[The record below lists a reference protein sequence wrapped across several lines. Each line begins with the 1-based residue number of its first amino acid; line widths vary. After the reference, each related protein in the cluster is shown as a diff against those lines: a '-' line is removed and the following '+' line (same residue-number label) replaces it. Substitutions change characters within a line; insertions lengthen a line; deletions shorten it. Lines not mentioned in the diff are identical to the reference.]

1 MLEELQETNIR
12 EEGIAALAPQGGN
25 AMTSIENATPPGMPV
40 ANIIEQQE
48 LARNASEAQL
58 IEYARSPRPDV
69 IPPYL
74 VTAELMRRK
83 TVREKAAKAPQ
94 FTVAQE
100 AVQQAEQGIM
110 NQMQLQAPKMPP
122 GGAVPGREQITREQ
136 IMEKGIAPLPN
147 PGPAQPS
154 MTGFAGGGI
163 IGFAQGDVVP
173 SPYSGRGGYMPQ
185 VKGKNALQELT
196 FKDPV
201 NPRTRPGL
209 YQDYNLDQGPGMS
222 MEDYQAQTEAI
233 LGPDRS
239 ERVSK
244 LQKTF
249 VTPFDEQ
256 INVVQNQ
263 IKELGFGQK
272 NIIGQEEEMDILTA
286 TRNPELAAKYNDL
299 TQQRADLNQQREL
312 YFKEVT
318 PGVYGASDPQIK
330 QRMEKF
336 QADVAASKPDALGSK
351 AGINTLQ
358 PNKPNKP
365 DFSGL
370 TEETKGDGS
379 IFSPYTRLN
388 AKEEAAGALGYF
400 KEQLGE
406 DPNRAAQV
414 ARLAEIE
421 AKGLERS
428 ARDRKM
434 NVASSF
440 LKAAEPF
447 FKPGPYGAQIGS
459 SLIAGGQEYI
469 TGANTISDREEKLDD
484 KLFTLNTA
492 MGQADRAEKVAKAT
506 FGANS
511 YQAAQ
516 AYNRKLEIQERQDT
530 LESQKIK
537 AQQANTLAY
546 AKFQNQVTNQTDD
559 KRVKVARTAKA
570 VKEAIYEKPGNYQ
583 LDQLDI
589 YYSQQQIKEGMSEE
603 KIKLIQA
610 AKQKVQEAISK
621 EIMND
626 PEIMA
631 LQQSLPNSAGSSTTP
646 ALTWDP
652 KTLKFVPSQ

>member
-1 MLEELQETNIR
+1 MLEELQETDIR

-25 AMTSIENATPPGMPV
+25 AMASIENATPPGMPV

-74 VTAELMRRK
+74 VTSELMRRK

-147 PGPAQPS
+147 PGQPS
-154 MTGFAGGGI
+154 MTGFAEGGI
-163 IGFAQGDVVP
+163 IGFAAGGNRGLYFPNQRLTSNIQTIKPRSGGRPTGEPNYQLVSMSGEP
-173 SPYSGRGGYMPQ
+173 LISPYGDGSRDINETITNKIN
-185 VKGKNALQELT
+185 VAGKNRRPIMT
-196 FKDPV
+196 DDPV
-201 NPRTRPGL
+201 KIERASLAETLKAINEGDTT
-209 YQDYNLDQGPGMS
+209 YES
-222 MEDYQAQTEAI
+222 IVEA
-233 LGPDRS
+233 
-239 ERVSK
+239 
-244 LQKTF
+244 
-249 VTPFDEQ
+249 
-256 INVVQNQ
+256 
-263 IKELGFGQK
+263 K
-272 NIIGQEEEMDILTA
+272 NIEDKIAALDVPQDGYEYTEEEDFIL
-286 TRNPELAAKYNDL
+286 RNPITNSE
-299 TQQRADLNQQREL
+299 
-312 YFKEVT
+312 
-318 PGVYGASDPQIK
+318 
-330 QRMEKF
+330 
-336 QADVAASKPDALGSK
+336 
-351 AGINTLQ
+351 AGIKPLQ
-358 PNKPNKP
+358 PSQPGPQLP

-370 TEETKGDGS
+370 AGEIKGDGS
-379 IFSPYTRLN
+379 IFPPYTRLD
-388 AKEEAAGALGYF
+388 AGEEAAGALGYF

-421 AKGLERS
+421 AKGLER
-428 ARDRKM
+428 AERDRKM

-440 LKAAEPF
+440 LKAAQPF

-484 KLFTLNTA
+484 KIFALNDA
-492 MGQADRAEKVAKAT
+492 MKQADRAETLANAT

-516 AYNRKLEIQERQDT
+516 AYNRKLEIQERADT

-537 AQQANTLAY
+537 AQQENTLAY
-546 AKFQNQVTNQTDD
+546 AKFQNQITNTNNET
-559 KRVKVARTAKA
+559 KVKVAKTEKE
-570 VKEAIYEKPGNYQ
+570 VKEDVYENPGKYQ
-583 LDQLDI
+583 LERIDVIRAQRN
-589 YYSQQQIKEGMSEE
+589 IKEGMSEE
-603 KIKLIQA
+603 DKINIQT
-610 AKQKVQEAISK
+610 AKQRVQEAINK
-621 EIMND
+621 GIMND
-626 PEIMA
+626 PEIRA
-631 LQQSLPNSAGSSTTP
+631 LQQTLPGSSTTP
-646 ALTWDP
+646 TLTYDP
-652 KTLKFVPSQ
+652 KTRQFVPSQ

>member
-1 MLEELQETNIR
+1 MLEELQETDIR

-25 AMTSIENATPPGMPV
+25 AMASIENATPPGMPV

-74 VTAELMRRK
+74 VTSELMRRK

-147 PGPAQPS
+147 PGQPS
-154 MTGFAGGGI
+154 MTGFAEGGI
-163 IGFAQGDVVP
+163 IGFAAGGNRGLYFPNQRLTSNIQTIKPRSGGRPTGEPNYQLVSMSGEP
-173 SPYSGRGGYMPQ
+173 LISPYGDGSRDINETITNKINVAGKNRRPIMTDDPVKIERASLAETLKAINEGDTTYESIVEAKNIEDKIAALDVPQDGYEYTEEEDFILRNPITNSEAGIKPLQPSQPGPQ
-185 VKGKNALQELT
+185 V
-196 FKDPV
+196 
-201 NPRTRPGL
+201 
-209 YQDYNLDQGPGMS
+209 
-222 MEDYQAQTEAI
+222 
-233 LGPDRS
+233 
-239 ERVSK
+239 
-244 LQKTF
+244 
-249 VTPFDEQ
+249 
-256 INVVQNQ
+256 
-263 IKELGFGQK
+263 
-272 NIIGQEEEMDILTA
+272 
-286 TRNPELAAKYNDL
+286 
-299 TQQRADLNQQREL
+299 
-312 YFKEVT
+312 
-318 PGVYGASDPQIK
+318 
-330 QRMEKF
+330 
-336 QADVAASKPDALGSK
+336 
-351 AGINTLQ
+351 
-358 PNKPNKP
+358 P

-370 TEETKGDGS
+370 AGEIKGDGS
-379 IFSPYTRLN
+379 IFPPYTRLN

-421 AKGLERS
+421 AKGLER
-428 ARDRKM
+428 AERDRKM

-440 LKAAEPF
+440 LKAAQPF

-484 KLFTLNTA
+484 KIFALNDA
-492 MGQADRAEKVAKAT
+492 MKQADRAETLANAT

-516 AYNRKLEIQERQDT
+516 AYNRKLEIQERADT

-537 AQQANTLAY
+537 AQQENTLAY
-546 AKFQNQVTNQTDD
+546 AKFQNQITNTNNET
-559 KRVKVARTAKA
+559 KVKVAKTEKE
-570 VKEAIYEKPGNYQ
+570 VKEDVYENPGKYQ
-583 LDQLDI
+583 LERIDVIRAQRN
-589 YYSQQQIKEGMSEE
+589 IKEGMSEE
-603 KIKLIQA
+603 DKINIQT
-610 AKQKVQEAISK
+610 AKQRVQEAINK
-621 EIMND
+621 GIMND
-626 PEIMA
+626 PEIRA
-631 LQQSLPNSAGSSTTP
+631 LQQTLPGSSTTP
-646 ALTWDP
+646 TLTYDP
-652 KTLKFVPSQ
+652 KTRQFVPSQ

>member
-1 MLEELQETNIR
+1 MLEELQETDIR

-74 VTAELMRRK
+74 VTSELMRRK

-147 PGPAQPS
+147 QGQPS

-196 FKDPV
+196 FRDPV

-209 YQDYNLDQGPGMS
+209 YQDYNLNQGPGMS

-239 ERVSK
+239 ERISK
-244 LQKTF
+244 LQEEF

-256 INVVQNQ
+256 ISKIESQ
-263 IKELGFGQK
+263 LGRAEIINTEFNPFNYASGMNYTGDEPYVDPEVK
-272 NIIGQEEEMDILTA
+272 NNLE
-286 TRNPELAAKYNDL
+286 RELAALK
-299 TQQRADLNQQREL
+299 QQRGL
-312 YFKEVT
+312 YFDDM
-318 PGVYGASDPQIK
+318 SDAQIK
-330 QRMEKF
+330 QRMEQF
-336 QADVAASKPDALGSK
+336 QAEVAASSPDALNSE
-351 AGINTLQ
+351 AGIKPLQ
-358 PNKPNKP
+358 PSQPDPQLP

-370 TEETKGDGS
+370 AGEIKGDGS
-379 IFSPYTRLN
+379 IFPPYTRLD
-388 AKEEAAGALGYF
+388 AGEEAAGALGYF

-421 AKGLERS
+421 AKGLER
-428 ARDRKM
+428 AERDRKM

-447 FKPGPYGAQIGS
+447 FKPGVYGAQIGS
-459 SLIAGGQEYI
+459 SLLAGGQEYI

-484 KLFTLNTA
+484 KLFALNTA
-492 MGQADRAEKVAKAT
+492 MGQADRAEKLAEAK

-516 AYNRKLEIQERQDT
+516 AYNRKLEIQEREDR
-530 LESQKIK
+530 LKSQQIE
-537 AQQANTLAY
+537 ATSANTLAL
-546 AKFQNQVTNQTDD
+546 AKFQRDISEGNKDD
-559 KRVKVARTAKA
+559 AAKVGKIKR
-570 VKEAIYEKPGNYQ
+570 E
-583 LDQLDI
+583 L
-589 YYSQQQIKEGMSEE
+589 EE
-603 KIKLIQA
+603 KIREKPTKYGISSTEVPFLNLEEKASNSDERNAKIRA
-610 AKQKVQEAISK
+610 VKQKLEDIIARK
-621 EIMND
+621 TLEDGEIR
-626 PEIMA
+626 A
-631 LQQSLPNSAGSSTTP
+631 LADKLPNSAGSSTTP

-652 KTLKFVPSQ
+652 KTRQFVPSQ

>member
-1 MLEELQETNIR
+1 MLEELQDTNIR

-74 VTAELMRRK
+74 VTSELMRRK
-83 TVREKAAKAPQ
+83 TVREKAVKAPQ

-122 GGAVPGREQITREQ
+122 GGAVPGQEQITREQ

-196 FKDPV
+196 FRDPV

-209 YQDYNLDQGPGMS
+209 YQDYNLNQGPGMS

-239 ERVSK
+239 ERIST
-244 LQKTF
+244 LQEEF

-256 INVVQNQ
+256 INLVKSQLSEAGRNTGSNPYDYASSMNYITDEPYVDP
-263 IKELGFGQK
+263 EVK
-272 NIIGQEEEMDILTA
+272 NNLE
-286 TRNPELAAKYNDL
+286 RELAA
-299 TQQRADLNQQREL
+299 LNQQREL
-312 YFKEVT
+312 YFDQ
-318 PGVYGASDPQIK
+318 ASDPQIK
-330 QRMEKF
+330 QRMEQF
-336 QADVAASKPDALGSK
+336 QAEVAASKPDALGSK

-358 PNKPNKP
+358 PNKP

-370 TEETKGDGS
+370 AGEIKGDGS
-379 IFSPYTRLN
+379 IFPPYTRLN
-388 AKEEAAGALGYF
+388 AKEEAEGALGYF

-421 AKGLERS
+421 AKGLKRAEK
-428 ARDRKM
+428 DRKM

-469 TGANTISDREEKLDD
+469 TGANTISDKEEKLDD
-484 KLFTLNTA
+484 KIFALNDA
-492 MGQADRAEKVAKAT
+492 MKQADRAEKVANAT

-537 AQQANTLAY
+537 AQQENTLAY
-546 AKFQNQVTNQTDD
+546 AKFQNQITKTDNET
-559 KRVKVARTAKA
+559 RVKVAKTEKD

-583 LDQLDI
+583 LDRLDI
-589 YYSQQQIKEGMSEE
+589 YYSQQQIKESMSEE

-610 AKQKVQEAISK
+610 AKQRVQEAINK

-626 PEIMA
+626 PEIRA
-631 LQQSLPNSAGSSTTP
+631 LQQTLPGSAGSSTTP
-646 ALTWDP
+646 ALTWDL
-652 KTLKFVPSQ
+652 KTRQFVPSQ

>member
-1 MLEELQETNIR
+1 MLEELQETDIR

-25 AMTSIENATPPGMPV
+25 AMASIENATPPGMPV

-74 VTAELMRRK
+74 VTSELMRRK

-147 PGPAQPS
+147 PGQPS
-154 MTGFAGGGI
+154 MTGFAEGGI
-163 IGFAQGDVVP
+163 IGFAAGGNRGLYFPNQRLTSNIQTIKPRSGGRP
-173 SPYSGRGGYMPQ
+173 TGEPNYQLISMSGEPLISPYGDGSRDINETTTE
-185 VKGKNALQELT
+185 KINIAGKNRRPIMT
-196 FKDPV
+196 DDPV
-201 NPRTRPGL
+201 KIERASLAETL
-209 YQDYNLDQGPGMS
+209 K
-222 MEDYQAQTEAI
+222 AI
-233 LGPDRS
+233 NEGDTTYES
-239 ERVSK
+239 IVK
-244 LQKTF
+244 A
-249 VTPFDEQ
+249 
-256 INVVQNQ
+256 
-263 IKELGFGQK
+263 K
-272 NIIGQEEEMDILTA
+272 NIEDKIAALDVPQDGYEYTEEEDFIL
-286 TRNPELAAKYNDL
+286 RNPITNSE
-299 TQQRADLNQQREL
+299 
-312 YFKEVT
+312 
-318 PGVYGASDPQIK
+318 
-330 QRMEKF
+330 
-336 QADVAASKPDALGSK
+336 
-351 AGINTLQ
+351 AGIKPLQ
-358 PNKPNKP
+358 PSQPGPQLP

-370 TEETKGDGS
+370 AGEIKGDGS
-379 IFSPYTRLN
+379 IFPPYTRLD
-388 AKEEAAGALGYF
+388 AGEEAAGALGYF

-421 AKGLERS
+421 AKGLER
-428 ARDRKM
+428 AERDRKM

-447 FKPGPYGAQIGS
+447 FKPGVYGAQIGS
-459 SLIAGGQEYI
+459 SLLAGGQEYI
-469 TGANTISDREEKLDD
+469 TGANAISDREEKLDD
-484 KLFTLNTA
+484 KLFALNTA
-492 MGQADRAEKVAKAT
+492 MGQADRAEKLAEAT

-537 AQQANTLAY
+537 AQQENTLAY
-546 AKFQNQVTNQTDD
+546 AKFQNQITNTNNET
-559 KRVKVARTAKA
+559 KVKVAKTEKE
-570 VKEAIYEKPGNYQ
+570 VKKDVYENPGDYQ
-583 LDQLDI
+583 LEPRDI
-589 YYSQQQIKEGMSEE
+589 IFARRNIKEGMSEE
-603 KIKLIQA
+603 DKNKIQT
-610 AKQKVQEAISK
+610 AKQRVQEAISR

-626 PEIMA
+626 PEIRA
-631 LQQSLPNSAGSSTTP
+631 LQQTLPGSSTTQSNVV
-646 ALTWDP
+646 DFSS
-652 KTLKFVPSQ
+652 LK

>member
-1 MLEELQETNIR
+1 MLEELQETDIR

-25 AMTSIENATPPGMPV
+25 AMASIENATPPGMPV

-74 VTAELMRRK
+74 VTSELMRRK

-147 PGPAQPS
+147 PGQPS
-154 MTGFAGGGI
+154 MTGFAEGGI
-163 IGFAQGDVVP
+163 IGFAAGGNRGLYFPNQRLTSNIQTIKPRSGGRPTGEPNYQLVSMSGEP
-173 SPYSGRGGYMPQ
+173 LISPYGDGSRDINETITNKIN
-185 VKGKNALQELT
+185 VAGKNRRPIMT
-196 FKDPV
+196 DDPV
-201 NPRTRPGL
+201 KIERASLAETLKAINEGDTT
-209 YQDYNLDQGPGMS
+209 YES
-222 MEDYQAQTEAI
+222 IVEA
-233 LGPDRS
+233 
-239 ERVSK
+239 
-244 LQKTF
+244 
-249 VTPFDEQ
+249 
-256 INVVQNQ
+256 
-263 IKELGFGQK
+263 K
-272 NIIGQEEEMDILTA
+272 NIEDKIAALDVPQDGYEYTEEEDFIL
-286 TRNPELAAKYNDL
+286 RNPITNSE
-299 TQQRADLNQQREL
+299 
-312 YFKEVT
+312 
-318 PGVYGASDPQIK
+318 
-330 QRMEKF
+330 
-336 QADVAASKPDALGSK
+336 
-351 AGINTLQ
+351 AGIKPLQ
-358 PNKPNKP
+358 PSQPGPQLP

-370 TEETKGDGS
+370 AGEIKGDGS
-379 IFSPYTRLN
+379 IFPPYTRLN

-421 AKGLERS
+421 AKGLER
-428 ARDRKM
+428 AERDRKM

-440 LKAAEPF
+440 LKAAQPF

-484 KLFTLNTA
+484 KIFALNDA
-492 MGQADRAEKVAKAT
+492 MKQADRAETLANAT

-516 AYNRKLEIQERQDT
+516 AYNRKLEIQERADT

-537 AQQANTLAY
+537 AQQENTLAY
-546 AKFQNQVTNQTDD
+546 AKFQNQITNTNNET
-559 KRVKVARTAKA
+559 KVKVAKTEKE
-570 VKEAIYEKPGNYQ
+570 VKEDVYENPGKYQ
-583 LDQLDI
+583 LERIDVIRAQRN
-589 YYSQQQIKEGMSEE
+589 IKEGMSEE
-603 KIKLIQA
+603 DKINIQT
-610 AKQKVQEAISK
+610 AKQRVQEAINK
-621 EIMND
+621 GIMND
-626 PEIMA
+626 PEIRA
-631 LQQSLPNSAGSSTTP
+631 LQQTLPGSSTTP
-646 ALTWDP
+646 TLTYDP
-652 KTLKFVPSQ
+652 KTRQFVPSQ

>member
-1 MLEELQETNIR
+1 MLEELQDTNIR

-74 VTAELMRRK
+74 VTSELMRRK

-196 FKDPV
+196 FRDPV

-209 YQDYNLDQGPGMS
+209 YQDYNLNQGPGMS

-239 ERVSK
+239 ERIST
-244 LQKTF
+244 LQEEF

-256 INVVQNQ
+256 INLVKSQLSEAGIRNTGSNPYDYASSMNYITDEPYVDP
-263 IKELGFGQK
+263 EVK
-272 NIIGQEEEMDILTA
+272 NNLE
-286 TRNPELAAKYNDL
+286 RELAA
-299 TQQRADLNQQREL
+299 LNQQREL
-312 YFKEVT
+312 YFDQ
-318 PGVYGASDPQIK
+318 ASDPQIK
-330 QRMEKF
+330 QRMEQF
-336 QADVAASKPDALGSK
+336 QAEVAASRPDALNSE
-351 AGINTLQ
+351 AGIKPLQ
-358 PNKPNKP
+358 PSQPGPQVP

-370 TEETKGDGS
+370 AGEIKGDGS
-379 IFSPYTRLN
+379 IFPPYTRLD
-388 AKEEAAGALGYF
+388 AGEEAAGALGYF

-421 AKGLERS
+421 AKGLER
-428 ARDRKM
+428 AERDRKM

-447 FKPGPYGAQIGS
+447 FKPGVYGAQIGS
-459 SLIAGGQEYI
+459 SLLAGGQEYI
-469 TGANTISDREEKLDD
+469 TGANAISDREEKLDD
-484 KLFTLNTA
+484 KLFALNTA
-492 MGQADRAEKVAKAT
+492 MGQADRAEKLAEAT

-516 AYNRKLEIQERQDT
+516 AYNRKLEIQEREDR
-530 LESQKIK
+530 LKSQQIE
-537 AQQANTLAY
+537 ATSANTLAL
-546 AKFQNQVTNQTDD
+546 AKFQRDISEGNKDD
-559 KRVKVARTAKA
+559 AAKVGKIKR
-570 VKEAIYEKPGNYQ
+570 E
-583 LDQLDI
+583 L
-589 YYSQQQIKEGMSEE
+589 EE
-603 KIKLIQA
+603 KIRQEPTKYGMSYEEVPFLNLQEKASNSDERNAKIRA
-610 AKQKVQEAISK
+610 AKQKLEDIVARK
-621 EIMND
+621 TLADGEIQ
-626 PEIMA
+626 A
-631 LQQSLPNSAGSSTTP
+631 LRGSLPNSAGSSTTP

>member
-1 MLEELQETNIR
+1 MLEELQETDIR

-25 AMTSIENATPPGMPV
+25 AMASIENATPPGMPV

-74 VTAELMRRK
+74 VTSELMRRK

-196 FKDPV
+196 FRDPV

-209 YQDYNLDQGPGMS
+209 YQDYNLNQGPGMS

-239 ERVSK
+239 ERISK
-244 LQKTF
+244 LQEEF

-256 INVVQNQ
+256 ISKIESQ
-263 IKELGFGQK
+263 LGRAEIINTEFNPFNYASGMNYTGDEPYVDPEVK
-272 NIIGQEEEMDILTA
+272 NNLE
-286 TRNPELAAKYNDL
+286 RELAALK
-299 TQQRADLNQQREL
+299 QQRGL
-312 YFKEVT
+312 YFDDM
-318 PGVYGASDPQIK
+318 SDAQIK
-330 QRMEKF
+330 QRMEQF
-336 QADVAASKPDALGSK
+336 QAEVAASSPDALNSE
-351 AGINTLQ
+351 AGIKPLQ
-358 PNKPNKP
+358 PSQPGPQLP

-370 TEETKGDGS
+370 TGEIKGDGS
-379 IFSPYTRLN
+379 IFPPYTRLD
-388 AKEEAAGALGYF
+388 AEEEAEGALKYF

-428 ARDRKM
+428 ARDKKM

-459 SLIAGGQEYI
+459 SLLAGGQEYI

-484 KLFTLNTA
+484 KLFALNDA
-492 MGQADRAEKVAKAT
+492 MKQADRAEKLAEAK

-516 AYNRKLEIQERQDT
+516 AYNRKLEIQEREDR
-530 LESQKIK
+530 LKSQQIE
-537 AQQANTLAY
+537 ATSANTLAL
-546 AKFQNQVTNQTDD
+546 AKFQRDISEGNKDD
-559 KRVKVARTAKA
+559 AAKVGKIKR
-570 VKEAIYEKPGNYQ
+570 EI
-583 LDQLDI
+583 
-589 YYSQQQIKEGMSEE
+589 EE
-603 KIKLIQA
+603 KIREKPTKYGISSTEVPFLNLEEKASNSDERNAKIRA
-610 AKQKVQEAISK
+610 VKQKLEDIIARK
-621 EIMND
+621 TLEDGEIR
-626 PEIMA
+626 A
-631 LQQSLPNSAGSSTTP
+631 LADKLPNSPTQSKVVDFSS
-646 ALTWDP
+646 
-652 KTLKFVPSQ
+652 LK

>member
-1 MLEELQETNIR
+1 MLEELQETDIR

-74 VTAELMRRK
+74 VTSELMRRK

-147 PGPAQPS
+147 PGQPS
-154 MTGFAGGGI
+154 MTGFAEGGI
-163 IGFAQGDVVP
+163 IGFAAGGNRGLYFPNQRLTSNIQTIKPRSGGRPTGEPNYQLVSMSGEP
-173 SPYSGRGGYMPQ
+173 LISPYGDGSRDINETTTE
-185 VKGKNALQELT
+185 KINIAGKNRRPIMT
-196 FKDPV
+196 DDPV
-201 NPRTRPGL
+201 KIERASLAETL
-209 YQDYNLDQGPGMS
+209 K
-222 MEDYQAQTEAI
+222 AI
-233 LGPDRS
+233 NEGDTTYES
-239 ERVSK
+239 IVK
-244 LQKTF
+244 A
-249 VTPFDEQ
+249 
-256 INVVQNQ
+256 
-263 IKELGFGQK
+263 K
-272 NIIGQEEEMDILTA
+272 NIEDKIAALDVPQDGYEYTEEEDFIL
-286 TRNPELAAKYNDL
+286 RNPITNSE
-299 TQQRADLNQQREL
+299 
-312 YFKEVT
+312 
-318 PGVYGASDPQIK
+318 
-330 QRMEKF
+330 
-336 QADVAASKPDALGSK
+336 
-351 AGINTLQ
+351 AGIKPLQ
-358 PNKPNKP
+358 PSQPGPQLP

-370 TEETKGDGS
+370 AGEIKGDGS
-379 IFSPYTRLN
+379 IFPPYTRLD
-388 AKEEAAGALGYF
+388 AGEEAAGALGYF

-421 AKGLERS
+421 AKGLER
-428 ARDRKM
+428 AERDRKM

-447 FKPGPYGAQIGS
+447 FKPGVYGAQIGS
-459 SLIAGGQEYI
+459 SLLAGGQEYI
-469 TGANTISDREEKLDD
+469 TGANAISDREEKLDD
-484 KLFTLNTA
+484 KLFALNTA
-492 MGQADRAEKVAKAT
+492 MGQADRAEKLAEAT

-516 AYNRKLEIQERQDT
+516 AYNRKLEIQERADT

-537 AQQANTLAY
+537 AQQENTLAY
-546 AKFQNQVTNQTDD
+546 AKFQNQITNTNNEN
-559 KRVKVARTAKA
+559 RVKVAKTEKE

-583 LDQLDI
+583 LNQLDVF
-589 YYSQQQIKEGMSEE
+589 YSQQQIKEGMSEE
-603 KIKLIQA
+603 DKNKIQT
-610 AKQKVQEAISK
+610 AKQRVQEAISR

-626 PEIMA
+626 PEIRA
-631 LQQSLPNSAGSSTTP
+631 LQQTLPGSSTTQSNVV
-646 ALTWDP
+646 DFSS
-652 KTLKFVPSQ
+652 LK

>member
-1 MLEELQETNIR
+1 MLEELQETDIR

-25 AMTSIENATPPGMPV
+25 AMASIENATPPGMPV

-74 VTAELMRRK
+74 VTSELMRRK

-147 PGPAQPS
+147 PGQPS
-154 MTGFAGGGI
+154 MTGFAEGGI
-163 IGFAQGDVVP
+163 IGFAAGGNRGLYFPNQRLTSNIQTIKPRSAGRP
-173 SPYSGRGGYMPQ
+173 TGEPNNQLISMSGEPLISPYGDGSRDINETITNKIN
-185 VKGKNALQELT
+185 VAGKNRRPIMT
-196 FKDPV
+196 DDPV
-201 NPRTRPGL
+201 KIERASLAETLKAINEGDTT
-209 YQDYNLDQGPGMS
+209 YES
-222 MEDYQAQTEAI
+222 IVEA
-233 LGPDRS
+233 
-239 ERVSK
+239 
-244 LQKTF
+244 
-249 VTPFDEQ
+249 
-256 INVVQNQ
+256 
-263 IKELGFGQK
+263 K
-272 NIIGQEEEMDILTA
+272 NIEDKIAALDVPQDGYEYTEEEDFIL
-286 TRNPELAAKYNDL
+286 RNPITNSE
-299 TQQRADLNQQREL
+299 
-312 YFKEVT
+312 
-318 PGVYGASDPQIK
+318 
-330 QRMEKF
+330 
-336 QADVAASKPDALGSK
+336 
-351 AGINTLQ
+351 AGIKPLQ
-358 PNKPNKP
+358 PSQPGPQLP

-370 TEETKGDGS
+370 AGEIKGDGS
-379 IFSPYTRLN
+379 IFPPYTRLN

-421 AKGLERS
+421 AKGLER
-428 ARDRKM
+428 AERDRKM

-440 LKAAEPF
+440 LKAAQPF

-484 KLFTLNTA
+484 KIFALNDA
-492 MGQADRAEKVAKAT
+492 MKQADRAETLANAT

-516 AYNRKLEIQERQDT
+516 AYNRKLEIQERADT

-537 AQQANTLAY
+537 AQQENTLAY
-546 AKFQNQVTNQTDD
+546 AKFQNQITNTNNET
-559 KRVKVARTAKA
+559 KVKVAKTEKE
-570 VKEAIYEKPGNYQ
+570 VKEDVYENPGKYQ
-583 LDQLDI
+583 LERIDVIRAQRN
-589 YYSQQQIKEGMSEE
+589 IKEGMSEE
-603 KIKLIQA
+603 DKINIQT
-610 AKQKVQEAISK
+610 AKQRVQEAINK
-621 EIMND
+621 GIMND
-626 PEIMA
+626 PEIRA
-631 LQQSLPNSAGSSTTP
+631 LQQTLPGSSTTP
-646 ALTWDP
+646 TLTYDP
-652 KTLKFVPSQ
+652 KTRQFVPSQ

>member
-1 MLEELQETNIR
+1 MLEELQETDIR

-25 AMTSIENATPPGMPV
+25 AMASIENATPPGMPV

-58 IEYARSPRPDV
+58 IEYAKSPRPDV

-74 VTAELMRRK
+74 VTSELMRRK

-147 PGPAQPS
+147 PGQPS
-154 MTGFAGGGI
+154 MTGFAEGGI
-163 IGFAQGDVVP
+163 IGFAAGGNEGL
-173 SPYSGRGGYMPQ
+173 YSGRGGYMPQ

-196 FKDPV
+196 FRDPV

-209 YQDYNLDQGPGMS
+209 YQDYNLNQGPGMS

-239 ERVSK
+239 ERIST
-244 LQKTF
+244 LQEEF

-256 INVVQNQ
+256 INLVESQLSETGIRNTGSNPYDYASSMNYITDEPYVDP
-263 IKELGFGQK
+263 EVK
-272 NIIGQEEEMDILTA
+272 NNLE
-286 TRNPELAAKYNDL
+286 RELAA
-299 TQQRADLNQQREL
+299 LNQQREL
-312 YFKEVT
+312 YFDQ
-318 PGVYGASDPQIK
+318 ASDPQIK
-330 QRMEKF
+330 QRMEQF
-336 QADVAASKPDALGSK
+336 QAEVAASSPDALNSE
-351 AGINTLQ
+351 AGIKPLQ
-358 PNKPNKP
+358 PSQPGPQLP

-370 TEETKGDGS
+370 AGEIKGDGS
-379 IFSPYTRLN
+379 IFPPYTRLD
-388 AKEEAAGALGYF
+388 AGEEAAGALGYF

-414 ARLAEIE
+414 ARLADIE

-434 NVASSF
+434 NISSALF
-440 LKAAEPF
+440 KAADAF
-447 FKPGPYGAQIGS
+447 NKPGAYGAQIGS
-459 SLIAGGQEYI
+459 ALAAGGQEYV
-469 TGANTISDREEKLDD
+469 TGANAISDREEKLDD
-484 KLFTLNTA
+484 KLFTLNNA
-492 MGQADRAEKVAKAT
+492 MAQADRAEKVAAAK

-516 AYNRKLEIQERQDT
+516 AYNRKLEIQERADR
-530 LESQKIK
+530 LKSQQIEVTG
-537 AQQANTLAY
+537 ANTLAL
-546 AKFQNQVTNQTDD
+546 AKFQRQINEGNKDD
-559 KRVKVARTAKA
+559 AAKVGKIKR
-570 VKEAIYEKPGNYQ
+570 E
-583 LDQLDI
+583 L
-589 YYSQQQIKEGMSEE
+589 EE
-603 KIKLIQA
+603 KIRKEPTEYGISSPEAPFLKLEEKASNSDERNAKIRAVKQKLEDIIARKTLEDGEIQA
-610 AKQKVQEAISK
+610 
-621 EIMND
+621 
-626 PEIMA
+626 
-631 LQQSLPNSAGSSTTP
+631 LGGRLPNSPTQSNVVDFSS
-646 ALTWDP
+646 
-652 KTLKFVPSQ
+652 LK